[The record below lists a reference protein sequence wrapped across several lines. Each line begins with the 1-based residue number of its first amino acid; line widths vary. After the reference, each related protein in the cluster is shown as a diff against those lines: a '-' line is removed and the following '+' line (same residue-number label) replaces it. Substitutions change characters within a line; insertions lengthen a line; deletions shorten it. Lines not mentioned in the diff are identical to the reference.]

1 MQVCGTHSLEMYK
14 IDGSGG
20 AKYAENARWRQ
31 RLGGCAPPAP
41 PAVES
46 SAGII
51 FHREV
56 LGTLSPQQV
65 TLDCLQ
71 E

>member
-1 MQVCGTHSLEMYK
+1 MAVEAQNL
-14 IDGSGG
+14 
-20 AKYAENARWRQ
+20 AENAWWRQ
-31 RLGGCAPPAP
+31 RLGGRALPAP

-46 SAGII
+46 SAGIL

-56 LGTLSPQQV
+56 LGPLSPQQV
-65 TLDCLQ
+65 TSDCLQ